1 MSPPPI
7 HAVLDLVIWR
17 PGVRQHEGH
26 DRILRWGGP
35 RALEVW
41 VWCRLCT
48 RPLLVRLRGS
58 GLWDGRLSD
67 PGKSRPGLGCVC
79 QGTLLWVQ
87 VDRRRGG
94 TPDRGW
100 PWRRRGSAHLC
111 WLWSRHLWIIFPEK
125 FPVPFG
131 GLPGAID
138 HYCVAVMWPGLYDD
152 PSLVPSFGI
161 VPVLVLHVYMVAGGQ
176 WV

>member
-7 HAVLDLVIWR
+7 HAVLVLVVWR
-17 PGVRQHEGH
+17 PGVWQHEGH

-35 RALEVW
+35 WSLEVW
-41 VWCRLCT
+41 VWCRLCAG
-48 RPLLVRLRGS
+48 PLGHWGS
-58 GLWDGRLSD
+58 GLWDGRLSG
-67 PGKSRPGLGCVC
+67 PGKSRPGLSCVC
-79 QGTLLWVQ
+79 RGTLLRVQ

-111 WLWSRHLWIIFPEK
+111 WLWSRHLWNIFPEK

-131 GLPGAID
+131 CLPGAID
-138 HYCVAVMWPGLYDD
+138 HDCVAIVWPGLEDD
-152 PSLVPSFGI
+152 PSFVPSFGI
-161 VPVLVLHVYMVAGGQ
+161 VPVLVLDINMVTGDQ
-176 WV
+176 WM